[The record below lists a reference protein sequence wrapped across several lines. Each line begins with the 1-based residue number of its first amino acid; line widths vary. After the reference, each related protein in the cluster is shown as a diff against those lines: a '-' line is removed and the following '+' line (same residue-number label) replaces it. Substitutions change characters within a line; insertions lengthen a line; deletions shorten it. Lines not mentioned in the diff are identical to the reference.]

1 MVESYT
7 RNVLPKHKLS
17 SSSPT
22 YRLHQTHQ
30 DLQKTHY
37 HHLYQDLLQD
47 LHCLSTV
54 TFTVTFATFP
64 TTLFFIGSAR
74 ISTIPPLSPPPPY
87 SPPSLF
93 HNYTLYYP
101 LPHTASSPSPGP
113 PQPHS
118 LQTPGGLT
126 TDPQPQSGSTSF
138 C

>member
-64 TTLFFIGSAR
+64 TTLFFIGVTDEQEA
-74 ISTIPPLSPPPPY
+74 LCL
-87 SPPSLF
+87 LF
-93 HNYTLYYP
+93 SRWWLE
-101 LPHTASSPSPGP
+101 L
-113 PQPHS
+113 
-118 LQTPGGLT
+118 
-126 TDPQPQSGSTSF
+126 
-138 C
+138 